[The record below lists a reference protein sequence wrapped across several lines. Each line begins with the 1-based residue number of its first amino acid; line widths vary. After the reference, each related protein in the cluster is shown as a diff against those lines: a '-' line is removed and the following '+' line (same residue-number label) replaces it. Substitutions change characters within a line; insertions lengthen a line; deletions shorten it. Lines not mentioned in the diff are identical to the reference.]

1 MAQLVDKM
9 VRAAK
14 LDPTLFAEVEKDPD
28 GLKDA
33 MLVVVISSAAA
44 GFGSIGFGGPI
55 GLVFGAV
62 AALVGWFIWSVLSHL
77 IGTAILAEPQTKAT
91 LTQVMTVTGFAAAP
105 GVLRVF
111 GFIPL
116 LGGLISLVASIWM
129 LAAFVVA
136 IRHVLDYSSTGRALG
151 VCLIGW
157 LVQVMFFF
165 LMAMLGIGG
174 LALVSS
180 G

>member
-1 MAQLVDKM
+1 MPIEHDL
-9 VRAAK
+9 
-14 LDPTLFAEVEKDPD
+14 
-28 GLKDA
+28 
-33 MLVVVISSAAA
+33 
-44 GFGSIGFGGPI
+44 GPRY
-55 GLVFGAV
+55 
-62 AALVGWFIWSVLSHL
+62 
-77 IGTAILAEPQTKAT
+77 TD
-91 LTQVMTVTGFAAAP
+91 
-105 GVLRVF
+105 LRVF
-111 GFIPL
+111 AFIPL

>member
-1 MAQLVDKM
+1 MAQLVDRM

-33 MLVVVISSAAA
+33 MLVVVISSVAA
-44 GFGSIGFGGPI
+44 GIGSLTFGGPI

-62 AALVGWFIWSVLSHL
+62 AALVGWFIWSLLSHL
-77 IGTAILAEPQTKAT
+77 IGTAVLAEPQTKAT
-91 LTQVMTVTGFAAAP
+91 MTEVMTVTGFAAAP
-105 GVLRVF
+105 GVFRVF

-116 LGGLISLVASIWM
+116 LGSLISLIASLWM

-136 IRHVLDYSSTGRALG
+136 IRYVLDYSSTGRALG

-157 LVQVMFFF
+157 LVQVMVFMTF
-165 LMAMLGIGG
+165 AMLGLGG
-174 LALVSS
+174 MALVAAN
-180 G
+180 